1 MKRDYITPSI
11 KVTGFNS
18 ENIVTESTA
27 ETNYGRALSELNKKM
42 SESGAAVTL
51 TSVVEFNF

>member
-18 ENIVTESTA
+18 ENIVTESA
-27 ETNYGRALSELNKKM
+27 ASTNYDRALAELNKKM
-42 SESGAAVTL
+42 SESGAAATL

>member
-18 ENIVTESTA
+18 ENIVTESA
-27 ETNYGRALSELNKKM
+27 ASTNSDRALAELKKKM

-51 TSVVEFNF
+51 TSVVKFNF